1 MTSPDIVALDTR
13 GASDK
18 AAFLA
23 ACARDLHFPDYF
35 GGNWDAFE
43 ECLRDFG
50 TGPTLLVWTGA
61 ADVPDD
67 VRETALQIFGDS
79 LAEGVDVLVVD
90 DVSLSAAPDFALDHV
105 QLAIPPGSEDTAR
118 AFWID
123 VVGMT
128 ETPKPPALAERGGL
142 WLSGEALN
150 LHLGVE
156 SDFRPARKAHPGIMV
171 RDYEQLL
178 ARLHSAGYDVTDAT
192 DIPEVRRCHT
202 NDPFGNRIEFIAY

>member
-13 GASDK
+13 GAGDK

-79 LAEGVDVLVVD
+79 LAEGILGG
-90 DVSLSAAPDFALDHV
+90 
-105 QLAIPPGSEDTAR
+105 LAE
-118 AFWID
+118 
-123 VVGMT
+123 
-128 ETPKPPALAERGGL
+128 ALA
-142 WLSGEALN
+142 AL
-150 LHLGVE
+150 
-156 SDFRPARKAHPGIMV
+156 
-171 RDYEQLL
+171 
-178 ARLHSAGYDVTDAT
+178 AG
-192 DIPEVRRCHT
+192 R
-202 NDPFGNRIEFIAY
+202 